1 MTTITQGHFSVTF
14 IDQSGKSSVQRL
26 ASITLTALNF
36 NAQAAAAGLLLA
48 DTVVLSKGT
57 LTKSLLGNLQSTTNP
72 ALPAAPASRSNKF
85 AVTYID
91 TTSGDTYTTQ
101 VPVADP
107 SAVTFLAGTRLVD
120 LGVAPASTYKTDFE
134 AFVQSEEGH
143 SVTIKQMRWVGRHI

>member
-1 MTTITQGHFSVTF
+1 MTTTTLGHASVTF

-26 ASITLTALNF
+26 SSVTLTAANF
-36 NAQAAAAGLLLA
+36 NAQTAAWGLLVA

-57 LTKSLLGNLQSTTNP
+57 LTKSLIGNLSSTTNP
-72 ALPAAPASRSNKF
+72 SLPAAPASRSNKF

-91 TTSGDTYTTQ
+91 TTTGDTYTTQ

-120 LGVAPASTYKTDFE
+120 LSATPASTYKTDFE